1 MRSIHIFKRQ
11 RGASLVVSLIM
22 LVLITLMMLT
32 AFNLSS
38 SNLKT
43 VGNLQ
48 AREEATAAAN
58 AALEQVISTPTI
70 FSATAVTPITVGNYV
85 ASVAIPECLYST
97 PVSDST
103 SGDQNPN
110 IFNQTG
116 GAGGSVR
123 ASGYVDTYWDVK
135 ATVSDVSSGASVEVH
150 QGIRIT
156 LAADPNPCPTI

>member
-1 MRSIHIFKRQ
+1 MSSIHIFKRQ
-11 RGASLVVSLIM
+11 RGASLIVGLIM

-32 AFNLSS
+32 AFKLSS

-48 AREEATAAAN
+48 ARDEATAAAN
-58 AALEQVISTPTI
+58 AALEQVISTSTI
-70 FSATAVTPITVGNYV
+70 FSATAVTLITADNYV
-85 ASVAIPECLYST
+85 TSVAIPECFYST
-97 PVSDST
+97 PVSDNT

-123 ASGYVDTYWDVK
+123 SSGYMDTYWDVK
-135 ATVSDVSSGASVEVH
+135 ATVVDVPSGTSVEIH

-156 LAADPNPCPTI
+156 LAADPDPCPTL

>member
-1 MRSIHIFKRQ
+1 MSKSPVFNRQ
-11 RGASLVVSLIM
+11 RGASLIVGLIM
-22 LVLITLMMLT
+22 LALITLMMLT

-38 SNLKT
+38 GNLKT

-58 AALEQVISTPTI
+58 AALEQVISTPAI
-70 FSATAVTPITVGNYV
+70 FSATVPTPITVGSYV
-85 ASVAIPECLYST
+85 VSVDVPECLYAT

-110 IFNQTG
+110 IFNQAG
-116 GAGGSVR
+116 GAGGGVG
-123 ASGYVDTYWDVK
+123 ASGFLDTYWDVK
-135 ATVSDVSSGASVEVH
+135 ATVTDGLSGANVEVH

-156 LAADPNPCPTI
+156 LAANPDPCPDS